1 MSTPQFVANRYGRIA
16 AAAAALVIALVLTA
30 ALAAGSAGSASGG
43 AAMGDGG
50 AKSGGKGGKIAKV
63 DARYERLWNK
73 VSRRNKKWARSTAQ
87 CESGRNAKAT
97 GGGGIYRGA
106 FQFLK
111 STWKNSPKSPGGDPI
126 RYAYRTQAV
135 VAVALKKRD
144 SAAHWPVCG

>member
-30 ALAAGSAGSASGG
+30 ALAAGSAGGASGG

-111 STWKNSPKSPGGDPI
+111 STWKNSPKSPGGDPV

>member
-30 ALAAGSAGSASGG
+30 ALAAGSAGGASGG

-87 CESGRNAKAT
+87 CESGRNAKAI
-97 GGGGIYRGA
+97 GNS
-106 FQFLK
+106 
-111 STWKNSPKSPGGDPI
+111 STHVPS
-126 RYAYRTQAV
+126 V
-135 VAVALKKRD
+135 
-144 SAAHWPVCG
+144 